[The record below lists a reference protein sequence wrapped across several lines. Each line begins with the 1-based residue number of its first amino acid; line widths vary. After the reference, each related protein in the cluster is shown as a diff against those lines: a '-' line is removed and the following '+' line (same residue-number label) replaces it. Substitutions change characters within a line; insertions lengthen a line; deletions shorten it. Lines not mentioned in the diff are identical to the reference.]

1 MKNLYEEPN
10 MDVIKI
16 RAFENIVCASD
27 GVTDE
32 GVFEDGTGIENPFK
46 PMPNGRIE

>member
-10 MDVIKI
+10 MDIIKF
-16 RAFENIVCASD
+16 RAFENIVYTSD
-27 GVTDE
+27 GVTDGGIFEE
-32 GVFEDGTGIENPFK
+32 GTEIENPFK